1 MSEFIKVEIVG
12 GRLKEPLWI
21 NLRDSPNILLISQN
35 EVIINNEF
43 RLVVQAARWMQRN
56 VLIIFQCHV
65 LACFL
70 LQYCCLHEETR

>member
-43 RLVVQAARWMQRN
+43 RLVV
-56 VLIIFQCHV
+56 
-65 LACFL
+65 
-70 LQYCCLHEETR
+70 